1 MTSLTL
7 ERLGQTVAASAI
19 CYLDN
24 GVVYL
29 GSSCADAVLLSLS
42 TEAHEDGSYFSELA
56 RWENLGPIV
65 DFAVLD
71 SELSR
76 KCLGSV

>member
-1 MTSLTL
+1 MLLSPSTSQTL
-7 ERLGQTVAASAI
+7 PGHFRDSSGTLPCRGQ
-19 CYLDN
+19 
-24 GVVYL
+24 
-29 GSSCADAVLLSLS
+29 VLLSLS

-71 SELSR
+71 PELSR